1 MFTIKQLLNN
11 PYFQARPPRPPR
23 SIARDS
29 GVEFGMKK
37 VKDLETL
44 EKFSLLYKNY
54 KILNLQN
61 LNLKFEHY
69 KDEFEYNENLV
80 TSSLKLLDQIIK
92 KEFSNTTS
100 TLEIIYQIVTEGFV
114 TENKFL
120 DVQINIKRWQE
131 VLKLTNGSD
140 QLQKMLTKLTGVQ
153 L

>member
-1 MFTIKQLLNN
+1 MFTTKQLLNN
-11 PYFQARPPRPPR
+11 PYFQARPPR

-29 GVEFGMKK
+29 GVELGMKK

-80 TSSLKLLDQIIK
+80 TSSLKHLDKIII
-92 KEFSNTTS
+92 KEFSNS
-100 TLEIIYQIVTEGFV
+100 TPALEIIYQVVTEGFV

-131 VLKLTNGSD
+131 VIKLTNGPD
-140 QLQKMLTKLTGVQ
+140 QLQKMLAKLTGAN
-153 L
+153 

>member
-1 MFTIKQLLNN
+1 
-11 PYFQARPPRPPR
+11 
-23 SIARDS
+23 
-29 GVEFGMKK
+29 MKK

-80 TSSLKLLDQIIK
+80 TSSLKHLDKIII
-92 KEFSNTTS
+92 KEFSNS
-100 TLEIIYQIVTEGFV
+100 TPALEIIYQVVTEGFV

-131 VLKLTNGSD
+131 VIKLTNGPD
-140 QLQKMLTKLTGVQ
+140 QLQKLLAQLTGVSSK
-153 L
+153 LIAA

>member
-1 MFTIKQLLNN
+1 
-11 PYFQARPPRPPR
+11 
-23 SIARDS
+23 
-29 GVEFGMKK
+29 MKK
-37 VKDLETL
+37 IQDTKTL
-44 EKFSLLYKNY
+44 EEFSLLYKNY

-92 KEFSNTTS
+92 KEFSNTTP

-120 DVQINIKRWQE
+120 GVQINIKRWQE
-131 VLKLTNGSD
+131 VVKLSSGPD
-140 QLQKMLTKLTGVQ
+140 QLQKMLAQLTGVGSK
-153 L
+153 LIAA

>member
-1 MFTIKQLLNN
+1 
-11 PYFQARPPRPPR
+11 
-23 SIARDS
+23 
-29 GVEFGMKK
+29 MKK

-69 KDEFEYNENLV
+69 KDEFDYNENLV
-80 TSSLKLLDQIIK
+80 TSSLKYLDKIIK
-92 KEFSNTTS
+92 KEFNNSTP
-100 TLEIIYQIVTEGFV
+100 TLEIIYQVVTEGFV

-131 VLKLTNGSD
+131 VIKLTNASD
-140 QLQKMLTKLTGVQ
+140 QLQKLLAQLTGVSSK
-153 L
+153 LIAA

>member
-1 MFTIKQLLNN
+1 
-11 PYFQARPPRPPR
+11 
-23 SIARDS
+23 
-29 GVEFGMKK
+29 MKK

-69 KDEFEYNENLV
+69 KDEFDYNENLV
-80 TSSLKLLDQIIK
+80 TSSLKYLDKIKK
-92 KEFSNTTS
+92 KEFSNSTP
-100 TLEIIYQIVTEGFV
+100 TLEIIYQVVTEGFV

-131 VLKLTNGSD
+131 VIKLTNGSD
-140 QLQKMLTKLTGVQ
+140 QLQKLLAKLIGVSSK
-153 L
+153 LIAA

>member
-1 MFTIKQLLNN
+1 
-11 PYFQARPPRPPR
+11 
-23 SIARDS
+23 
-29 GVEFGMKK
+29 MKK
-37 VKDLETL
+37 IQDTETL

-92 KEFSNTTS
+92 KEFSNSTP
-100 TLEIIYQIVTEGFV
+100 TLEIIYQIVAEGFV
-114 TENKFL
+114 TEDKFL

-131 VLKLTNGSD
+131 VLKLTNGPD
-140 QLQKMLTKLTGVQ
+140 QLQKMLTKVTSVTPQ
-153 L
+153 LIQA

>member
-1 MFTIKQLLNN
+1 
-11 PYFQARPPRPPR
+11 
-23 SIARDS
+23 
-29 GVEFGMKK
+29 MKK

-80 TSSLKLLDQIIK
+80 TSSLKYLDKIIK
-92 KEFSNTTS
+92 KEFSNSTP

-120 DVQINIKRWQE
+120 DVQTNIKKWQE
-131 VLKLTNGSD
+131 VIKLTSGPD
-140 QLQKMLTKLTGVQ
+140 QLQEMLAKLTGVSSK
-153 L
+153 LIAA

>member
-1 MFTIKQLLNN
+1 
-11 PYFQARPPRPPR
+11 
-23 SIARDS
+23 
-29 GVEFGMKK
+29 MKK
-37 VKDLETL
+37 IQDTKTL
-44 EKFSLLYKNY
+44 EEFSLLYKNY

-80 TSSLKLLDQIIK
+80 TSSLKHLDQIIK
-92 KEFSNTTS
+92 KEFSNTTP

>member
-1 MFTIKQLLNN
+1 
-11 PYFQARPPRPPR
+11 
-23 SIARDS
+23 
-29 GVEFGMKK
+29 MKK

-44 EKFSLLYKNY
+44 QKFSLLYKNY

-80 TSSLKLLDQIIK
+80 TSSLKYLDKIKK
-92 KEFSNTTS
+92 KEFSNSTP
-100 TLEIIYQIVTEGFV
+100 TLEIIYQVVTEGFV

-131 VLKLTNGSD
+131 VIKLTNGSD
-140 QLQKMLTKLTGVQ
+140 QLQKLLAKLIGVSSK
-153 L
+153 LIAA

>member
-1 MFTIKQLLNN
+1 
-11 PYFQARPPRPPR
+11 
-23 SIARDS
+23 
-29 GVEFGMKK
+29 MKK

-69 KDEFEYNENLV
+69 KDEFDYNENLV
-80 TSSLKLLDQIIK
+80 TSSLKYLDKIKK
-92 KEFSNTTS
+92 KEFSNSTP
-100 TLEIIYQIVTEGFV
+100 TLEIIYQVVTEGFV

-131 VLKLTNGSD
+131 VIKLTNGSD
-140 QLQKMLTKLTGVQ
+140 QLQKLLAQLTGVSSK
-153 L
+153 LIAA

>member
-1 MFTIKQLLNN
+1 
-11 PYFQARPPRPPR
+11 
-23 SIARDS
+23 
-29 GVEFGMKK
+29 MKK
-37 VKDLETL
+37 IQDTETL

-92 KEFSNTTS
+92 KEFSNTTP

-114 TENKFL
+114 TEDRFL

-131 VLKLTNGSD
+131 VLKLTNGPD
-140 QLQKMLTKLTGVQ
+140 QLKKMLTKLTSVTPTTYSS
-153 L
+153 LTTTIDKFI

>member
-1 MFTIKQLLNN
+1 
-11 PYFQARPPRPPR
+11 
-23 SIARDS
+23 
-29 GVEFGMKK
+29 MKK
-37 VKDLETL
+37 VKDVKTL
-44 EKFSLLYKNY
+44 GKFSLLYKNY

-92 KEFSNTTS
+92 KEFSNTTP

-114 TENKFL
+114 TEDRFL

-131 VLKLTNGSD
+131 VLKLTNSPD
-140 QLQKMLTKLTGVQ
+140 QLQKMLTKLTSVTPQ
-153 L
+153 LIQA